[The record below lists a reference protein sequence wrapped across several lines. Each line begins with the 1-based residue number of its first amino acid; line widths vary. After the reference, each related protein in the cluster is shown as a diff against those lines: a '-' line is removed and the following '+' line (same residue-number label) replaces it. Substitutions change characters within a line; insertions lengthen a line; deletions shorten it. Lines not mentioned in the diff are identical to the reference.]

1 MWHNVVN
8 KCVKPR
14 VRIKIKGKISGKQN
28 GGEEKTTYKWCYF
41 NKSENKTEFVL
52 LSKIKMKSYILF
64 GW

>member
-28 GGEEKTTYKWCYF
+28 GGE
-41 NKSENKTEFVL
+41 
-52 LSKIKMKSYILF
+52 
-64 GW
+64 